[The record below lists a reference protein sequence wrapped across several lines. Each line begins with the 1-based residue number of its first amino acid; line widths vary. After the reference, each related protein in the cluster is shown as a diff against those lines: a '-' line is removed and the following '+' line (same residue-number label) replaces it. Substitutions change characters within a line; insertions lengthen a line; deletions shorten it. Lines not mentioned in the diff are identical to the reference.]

1 MLNIQRKLTPSFY
14 ALLSLPATAMGFGLC
29 IQISALSWILS
40 TKYGLDIEQVG
51 YVWLSGPL
59 AGLIGQPLVGLISDN
74 VWFMGGRRR
83 PFIVIGAVVASLMI
97 LCLPE
102 LGVISEALG
111 LETIIPAAIAVTLAL
126 DLAINISFN
135 PTRAIIADVTPEG
148 EARTKGFT
156 WMQTVSGF
164 FGVLAYLIGAF
175 IGNIELIYTGV
186 FVVLLFSLIPIFL
199 VEEPRVL
206 QQDSPADA
214 TVLAEQGGTQTNPA
228 QLIPIYIAHGFT
240 WLGVQTMFV
249 YLYAYAEQKMA
260 VESDDELGFIIGIAF
275 AIMNTVG
282 FLLPAFVLEPLSKRI
297 GRVKVHAACLAVMA
311 VSYFIVIAA
320 GGSMVALF
328 LVMALIGVGWAAVVS
343 LPFAIMTEYVSPQ
356 QMGLYMG
363 IFNISIVLPQVVVS
377 GVFGSIF
384 KDAANLDLIFV
395 ICGVSLAISAALW
408 LLLVRDKE
416 S

>member
-1 MLNIQRKLTPSFY
+1 MLNIQRKFTSSFF

-40 TKYGLDIEQVG
+40 TQYGLNIEEVG
-51 YVWLSGPL
+51 LVWLSGPL

-83 PFIVIGAVVASLMI
+83 PFIVIGAVVAALMI

-111 LETIIPAAIAVTLAL
+111 LETIIPVAIAVTLAL

-148 EARTKGFT
+148 EQRTKGFT

-175 IGNIELIYTGV
+175 IGNIELIYVGV
-186 FVVLLFSLIPIFL
+186 FVLLIFSLIPIFL
-199 VEEPRVL
+199 IEEPRHIKK
-206 QQDSPADA
+206 A
-214 TVLAEQGGTQTNPA
+214 AEQAAGPAATTKTNIA
-228 QLIPIYIAHGFT
+228 QLVFIYIAHAFT

-249 YLYAYAEQKMA
+249 YLYAYANQKMS
-260 VESDDELGFIIGIAF
+260 VDSPEDLGFIIGIAF

-282 FLLPAFVLEPLSKRI
+282 FLLPAFVLEPLSKRM
-297 GRVKVHAACLAVMA
+297 GRVKLHALCLGIMA

-320 GGSMVALF
+320 GGSTVALF
-328 LVMALIGVGWAAVVS
+328 LVMALIGIGWAAVVS
-343 LPFAIMTEYVSPQ
+343 LPFAIMTEYVARDK
-356 QMGLYMG
+356 MGLFMG
-363 IFNISIVLPQVVVS
+363 IFNISIVLPQIVVS
-377 GVFGSIF
+377 GVFGRIF
-384 KDAANLDLIFV
+384 KDAANLDIIFV
-395 ICGVSLAISAALW
+395 ICGVSLGISAVLW
-408 LLLVRDKE
+408 LLLVRDKRAVE
-416 S
+416 